1 MMAMPLKSWDSLS
14 DMITSEIE
22 RIFGLF
28 DADGHCIDEDVPTT
42 PVAL

>member
-1 MMAMPLKSWDSLS
+1 MPLKSWDSLS

-22 RIFGLF
+22 RIFVLF